1 MRWAEGLVLALVTVV
16 VTAEPSRCE
25 SNAAQ
30 AEVYVRKA
38 CESVLGNA
46 AQYQVERCT
55 LRAMASMGD
64 VDRLR
69 DNELKRLLVDSE
81 RGLDTCRE
89 ELDRVKEDTA
99 TGETPTA
106 RPKPESSSES

>member
-1 MRWAEGLVLALVTVV
+1 
-16 VTAEPSRCE
+16 
-25 SNAAQ
+25 
-30 AEVYVRKA
+30 
-38 CESVLGNA
+38 
-46 AQYQVERCT
+46 
-55 LRAMASMGD
+55 MGD

-81 RGLDTCRE
+81 RDLDTCRE

>member
-1 MRWAEGLVLALVTVV
+1 
-16 VTAEPSRCE
+16 
-25 SNAAQ
+25 
-30 AEVYVRKA
+30 
-38 CESVLGNA
+38 
-46 AQYQVERCT
+46 
-55 LRAMASMGD
+55 MASMGD

-81 RGLDTCRE
+81 RDLDTCRD

-106 RPKPESSSES
+106 RHKPESSSES